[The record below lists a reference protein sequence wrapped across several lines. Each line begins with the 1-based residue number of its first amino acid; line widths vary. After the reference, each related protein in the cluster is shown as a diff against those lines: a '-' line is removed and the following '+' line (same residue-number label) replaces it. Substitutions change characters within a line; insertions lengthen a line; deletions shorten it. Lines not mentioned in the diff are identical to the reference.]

1 MPSATTSTGTFRRTV
16 LTAVTLAGGLGFAIG
31 MSVWGVGVL
40 EIRSVAAVE
49 QALARAGL
57 AWAHVDADGLQLNL
71 SGTAPNEAARFRA
84 LSVAAGIIDSDRVV
98 DLIDV
103 QDRSGVVAP
112 EFSLEILRN
121 SDGISLIGLVPAS
134 FDQERMASELSAT
147 TNGEVV
153 DLVETAD
160 YPPPQG
166 WDRAV
171 AFGIEALKKLPRSKI
186 SITAG
191 EMTVTAISDSAAEKA
206 RIETE
211 LARRKPAGLRLVIDI
226 SAPRPVIAPFTLRFV
241 IDDAGA
247 RFDAC
252 SADGESARDRILAAA
267 SKAGAQGKLA
277 CTIGLGVPTPDW
289 ADAVSMAIEA
299 LSRLGS
305 GSVTFSD
312 TDVALIAGETVS
324 QEDFDRV
331 VGELESNLPEVFSL
345 EATLT
350 QPADDPAESEGPREF
365 VAVLGKDGRIE
376 LRGRVAD
383 DLARETVESFARA
396 EFGYD
401 AVLMA
406 ARLDPDMPR
415 GWTVRVLAALD
426 ALGEVERG
434 TARILPD
441 RIEIEGVSGSQNASD
456 EAARILTER
465 LGEGQKLKLNIR
477 YDESLDPLKALPTPE
492 ECVSRINAIMAE
504 SKITFEPGSA
514 RITPEAGRT
523 LDRIAEQLKS
533 CADIQMEVGGH
544 TDSQGREEMNQQ
556 LSQRRAEAVIAA
568 LLDRRVLTSNLTAVG
583 YGETRPIA
591 SNDTEE
597 GREANRRIE
606 FRLLDADTADGQTPD
621 EAESESRVEVQT
633 PGPDTVR
640 PKPRPDR

>member
-1 MPSATTSTGTFRRTV
+1 MPSAATSTGTMRRTL
-16 LTAVTLAGGLGFAIG
+16 LTGIALAVGLIFSIG
-31 MSVWGVGVL
+31 TSVWSVGVL
-40 EIRSVAAVE
+40 ETRSVAAVE
-49 QALARAGL
+49 NALERNGL
-57 AWAHVDADGLQLNL
+57 TWVHVDADGLQVQL

-84 LSVAAGIIDSDRVV
+84 LSVAAGVIDSDRVV

-121 SDGISLIGLVPAS
+121 SDGISLIGLVPES
-134 FDQERMASELSAT
+134 FDQERLVSELSAAAK
-147 TNGEVV
+147 EDVV

-160 YPPPQG
+160 YPPPEG
-166 WDRAV
+166 WEKAV
-171 AFGIEALKKLPRSKI
+171 AFGAEALKKLPRSKI
-186 SITAG
+186 SITAQ

-206 RIETE
+206 RIEAE
-211 LARRKPAGLRLVIDI
+211 LARRKPAGLRLVMDI

-241 IDDAGA
+241 MDDKGA

-252 SADGESARDRILAAA
+252 AADSESARDRILAAA
-267 SKAGAQGKLA
+267 SQAGAEGKLT
-277 CTIGLGVPTPDW
+277 CTIGLGVPTPEW
-289 ADAVSMAIEA
+289 ADAVSMAIRA
-299 LSRLGS
+299 LARLGS

-324 QEDFDRV
+324 QDDFDRV

-350 QPADDPAESEGPREF
+350 PRAEEQASTEGPREF
-365 VAVLGKDGRIE
+365 VAVLDEDGRIE

-383 DLARETVESFARA
+383 DLAREAVESFARA
-396 EFGYD
+396 EFGSD

-406 ARLDPDMPR
+406 ARLDPEMPR

-426 ALGEVERG
+426 ALGEVDHG

-441 RIEIEGVSGSQNASD
+441 RIEIAGVSGSQNASD
-456 EAARILTER
+456 EAARILTQR
-465 LGEGQKLKLNIR
+465 LGEGQKLTLDIR

-492 ECVSRINAIMAE
+492 ECVARINAIMAE

-514 RITPEAGRT
+514 QITPEAGRT
-523 LDRIAEQLKS
+523 LDRIAEQLRS
-533 CADIQMEVGGH
+533 CADVRMEVGGH

-583 YGETRPIA
+583 YGEAQPIA
-591 SNDTEE
+591 PNDTEE

-606 FRLLDADTADGQTPD
+606 FRLLDTDIASD
-621 EAESESRVEVQT
+621 ETGDKAAGEPRVAVKT

-640 PKPRPDR
+640 PKPRPNR